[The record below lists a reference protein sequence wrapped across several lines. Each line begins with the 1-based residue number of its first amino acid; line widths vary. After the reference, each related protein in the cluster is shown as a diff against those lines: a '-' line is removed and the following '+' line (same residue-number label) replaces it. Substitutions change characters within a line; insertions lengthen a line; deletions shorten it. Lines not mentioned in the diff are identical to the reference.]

1 MEAGRLIPARGGI
14 YRVKEGPSSL
24 LKKKKGW
31 EMLEHISRPLGIFDA
46 VRGEDNGWSKVLEEQ
61 KELVSKSLEQ
71 DLP

>member
-1 MEAGRLIPARGGI
+1 
-14 YRVKEGPSSL
+14 
-24 LKKKKGW
+24 
-31 EMLEHISRPLGIFDA
+31 MLEHISRPLGIFVA